1 MARSIGEK
9 IVKRLGAFAE
19 TLEKSDS
26 ISERFTCRQITL
38 DLQPE
43 PYNPGLVK
51 STRETLGVSQALFA
65 QFLGVS
71 VKSVSAWERGTKV
84 PQGIACRFM
93 DEIRQDPAYWRT
105 RLRKTARPKTNA

>member
-38 DLQPE
+38 DLQP
-43 PYNPGLVK
+43 
-51 STRETLGVSQALFA
+51 
-65 QFLGVS
+65 
-71 VKSVSAWERGTKV
+71 
-84 PQGIACRFM
+84 
-93 DEIRQDPAYWRT
+93 
-105 RLRKTARPKTNA
+105 